1 MSDIIRLLP
10 DHVANQIAAGEV
22 VQRPAS
28 VVKELLENAIDAGAT
43 RISLIVKEAGKAH
56 IQVVDN
62 GKGMSE
68 TDARMCFERHATSKI
83 QKADDLFKIKT
94 KGFRGEAM
102 ASIAAVAQVQLIT
115 KTKADDL
122 GVRIDVEGSEVTQ
135 QQRTTAAQ
143 GTSVSVKNLFFNI
156 PARRNFLKS
165 TPVEFRHITDE
176 FHRVALVHHDIHFEL
191 LHNGAEV
198 FQLPPTTPRQR
209 IVHVFGPK
217 FDERLVPVDEVT
229 EILQIKGFVLKPSF
243 AKKSRHQQFFFV
255 NNRFIK
261 SGYLHHAVMA
271 AFEGLLSPNHQ
282 PGYFLYLSVPPSQLD
297 INIHPTKTEVKFED
311 EHALFAVLRAAIKHS
326 LGQFSVAPVLD
337 FSKDSTLDTPY
348 EQHKASPVAPR
359 VSVNPDF
366 NPFAHASR
374 SQPSKKSV
382 SFDDF
387 DAIASKKTA
396 HTLLETS
403 SKKIAFAFQFAHKY
417 IIAPHQNGVLVAHQ
431 GRAHE
436 RVLYEGYMRTWET
449 KEVQSQTLAVPLAL
463 TLDSPSIEVL
473 KSHQQTLLDMG
484 FVIDNSDEDTIEF
497 SAIPDV
503 FAIEDIP
510 HFLQLWLTQTTT
522 GTVHAFF
529 QRDVMAQ
536 SLAKQRCIPSGRT
549 METHEQIELIHKLLS
564 CKESDRTPEGKATFR
579 ILTPQELDRFFT
591 P

>member
-28 VVKELLENAIDAGAT
+28 VVKELLENAIDANAT

-83 QKADDLFKIKT
+83 QKADDLFNLNT

-102 ASIAAVAQVQLIT
+102 ASIAAVAQVQLTT
-115 KTKADDL
+115 KIKTDDL
-122 GVRIDVEGSEVTQ
+122 GVRIDIEGSEVKQ
-135 QQRTTAAQ
+135 QKRTTAAE
-143 GTSVSVKNLFFNI
+143 GTSVTVKNLFFNI

-198 FQLPPTTPRQR
+198 FQLPSTTARQR

-217 FDERLVPVDEVT
+217 FDERLVPVEETT

-282 PGYFLYLSVPPSQLD
+282 PGYFLYLSVPPNQLD

-326 LGQFSVAPVLD
+326 LGQFSIAPVLD

-348 EQHKASPVAPR
+348 AQHKASPVAPR

-366 NPFAHASR
+366 NPFAHTTR
-374 SQPSKKSV
+374 SQSPKKSV
-382 SFDDF
+382 SFDDITE
-387 DAIASKKTA
+387 DETA
-396 HTLLETS
+396 KPLLETS
-403 SKKIAFAFQFAHKY
+403 TEKIAFAFQFAQKY
-417 IIAPHQNGVLVAHQ
+417 IIAPHHNGVLVAHQ

-436 RVLYEGYMRTWET
+436 RVLYEDYMRTWET
-449 KEVQSQTLAVPLAL
+449 NEVQSQTLAVPLAL
-463 TLDSPSIEVL
+463 TLDTPSISAL
-473 KSHQQTLLDMG
+473 KAHQKILLDMG
-484 FVIDNSDEDTIEF
+484 FAIDNADEDTIEF

-510 HFLQLWLTQTTT
+510 HFLQQWLTQTTT
-522 GTVHAFF
+522 GTVHAFL
-529 QRDVMAQ
+529 QRDVMARA
-536 SLAKQRCIPSGRT
+536 LAKQRSIPSGRI
-549 METHEQIELIHKLLS
+549 MATHEQIELIHKLLS
-564 CKESDRTPEGKATFR
+564 CKESDRTPEGRATFR
-579 ILTPQELDRFFT
+579 IVTPQELDRFFT

>member
-62 GKGMSE
+62 GTGMSE

-83 QKADDLFKIKT
+83 EKADDLFNLNT

-122 GVRIDVEGSEVTQ
+122 GVRITIEGSEVTQ
-135 QQRTTAAQ
+135 QQRTTAAE

-165 TPVEFRHITDE
+165 TAVEFRHITDE
-176 FHRVALVHHDIHFEL
+176 FHRVALVHNDIHFEL
-191 LHNGAEV
+191 FHNGTEV
-198 FQLPPTTPRQR
+198 FQLPPTTSRQR

-217 FDERLVPVDEVT
+217 FDERLVPVEEAT
-229 EILQIKGFVLKPSF
+229 ELVKIKGFVLKPSF

-282 PGYFLYLSVPPSQLD
+282 PGYFLYLDVPPNQLD

-311 EHALFAVLRAAIKHS
+311 EHALYAVLRAAVKHS
-326 LGQFSVAPVLD
+326 LGQFSIAPVLD
-337 FSKDSTLDTPY
+337 FSKDNTLDTPY
-348 EQHKASPVAPR
+348 AQHKAAPVAPR
-359 VSVNPDF
+359 VSVNPNF
-366 NPFAHASR
+366 NPFAQASKP
-374 SQPSKKSV
+374 QYPKKSF
-382 SFDDF
+382 SFDDIIPEK
-387 DAIASKKTA
+387 A
-396 HTLLETS
+396 LES
-403 SKKIAFAFQFAHKY
+403 ILPPSIDKIAVSFQYAQKFL
-417 IIAPHQNGVLVAHQ
+417 IAPHQNGVLVMHQ
-431 GRAHE
+431 RRAHE
-436 RVLYEGYMRTWET
+436 RVLYESYMRAWET
-449 KEVQSQTLAVPLAL
+449 KEVLSQTLAVPLAL
-463 TLDSPSIEVL
+463 TLDTPSISALNAHQEVL
-473 KSHQQTLLDMG
+473 EGMG
-484 FVIDNSDEDTIEF
+484 FAIANAVDDTIEF

-510 HFLQLWLTQTTT
+510 HFLQQWLTQTTN
-522 GTVHAFF
+522 GTVHAFL
-529 QRDVMAQ
+529 QRDVMAR
-536 SLAKQRCIPSGRT
+536 SLAKQRSIPSGRSLAP
-549 METHEQIELIHKLLS
+549 HEQIELIHNLLS

-579 ILTPQELDRFFT
+579 VLSLQELDRFFS

>member
-22 VQRPAS
+22 VQRPSS

-62 GKGMSE
+62 GTGMSE

-83 QKADDLFKIKT
+83 EKADDLFNLNT
-94 KGFRGEAM
+94 KGFRGEAL

-115 KTKADDL
+115 KIKADDL
-122 GVRIDVEGSEVTQ
+122 GVLITIEGSEVTQ
-135 QQRTTAAQ
+135 QQRTTAAE

-165 TPVEFRHITDE
+165 TVVEFRHITDE
-176 FHRVALVHHDIHFEL
+176 FHRVALVHNDIHFEL
-191 LHNGAEV
+191 FHNGTEV
-198 FQLPPTTPRQR
+198 FQLPPTTSRQR

-217 FDERLVPVDEVT
+217 FDERLVPVEEAT
-229 EILQIKGFVLKPSF
+229 ELVKIKGFVLKPSF

-282 PGYFLYLSVPPSQLD
+282 PGYFLYLDVPPNQLD

-311 EHALFAVLRAAIKHS
+311 EHALYAVLRAAVKHS
-326 LGQFSVAPVLD
+326 LGQFSIAPVLD
-337 FSKDSTLDTPY
+337 FSKDNTLDTPY
-348 EQHKASPVAPR
+348 AQHKAAPVAPR
-359 VSVNPDF
+359 VSVNPNF
-366 NPFAHASR
+366 NPFTQASKP
-374 SQPSKKSV
+374 QYPKKSF
-382 SFDDF
+382 SFDDIIPEK
-387 DAIASKKTA
+387 A
-396 HTLLETS
+396 LES
-403 SKKIAFAFQFAHKY
+403 ILPPSIDKIAVSFQYAQKFL
-417 IIAPHQNGVLVAHQ
+417 IAPHQNGVLVMHQ
-431 GRAHE
+431 RRAHE
-436 RVLYEGYMRTWET
+436 RVLYESYMRAWET
-449 KEVQSQTLAVPLAL
+449 KEVLSQTLAVPLAL
-463 TLDSPSIEVL
+463 TLDTPSISALNAHQEVL
-473 KSHQQTLLDMG
+473 EGMG
-484 FVIDNSDEDTIEF
+484 FAIANAVDDTIEF

-510 HFLQLWLTQTTT
+510 HFLQQWLTQTTN
-522 GTVHAFF
+522 GTVHAFL
-529 QRDVMAQ
+529 QRDVMAR
-536 SLAKQRCIPSGRT
+536 SLAKQRSIPSGRSLAP
-549 METHEQIELIHKLLS
+549 HEQIELIHNLLS

-579 ILTPQELDRFFT
+579 VLSLQELDRFFS

>member
-22 VQRPAS
+22 VQRPSS

-62 GKGMSE
+62 GTGMSE

-83 QKADDLFKIKT
+83 EKADDLFNLNT
-94 KGFRGEAM
+94 KGFRGEAL

-115 KTKADDL
+115 KIKADDL
-122 GVRIDVEGSEVTQ
+122 GVLITIEGSEVTQ
-135 QQRTTAAQ
+135 QQRTTAAE

-165 TPVEFRHITDE
+165 TAVEFRHITDE
-176 FHRVALVHHDIHFEL
+176 FHRVALVHHDINFEL
-191 LHNGAEV
+191 FHNGTEV
-198 FQLPPTTPRQR
+198 FQLPPTTSRQR

-217 FDERLVPVDEVT
+217 FDERLVPVEEAT
-229 EILQIKGFVLKPSF
+229 ELVKIKGFVLKPSF

-282 PGYFLYLSVPPSQLD
+282 PGYFLYLDVPPNQLD

-311 EHALFAVLRAAIKHS
+311 EHALYAVLRAAIKHS
-326 LGQFSVAPVLD
+326 LGQFSIAPVLD
-337 FSKDSTLDTPY
+337 FSKDNTLDTPY
-348 EQHKASPVAPR
+348 AQHKAAPVAPR
-359 VSVNPDF
+359 VSVNPNF
-366 NPFAHASR
+366 NPFAQASKP
-374 SQPSKKSV
+374 QYPKKSF
-382 SFDDF
+382 SFDDIIPEKPAAPILSPST
-387 DAIASKKTA
+387 D
-396 HTLLETS
+396 
-403 SKKIAFAFQFAHKY
+403 KIAVSFQYAQKFL
-417 IIAPHQNGVLVAHQ
+417 IAPHQNGVLVMHQ
-431 GRAHE
+431 RRAHE
-436 RVLYEGYMRTWET
+436 RVLYESYMRAWET
-449 KEVQSQTLAVPLAL
+449 KEVLSQTLAVPLAL
-463 TLDSPSIEVL
+463 TLDTPSISALNAHQEVL
-473 KSHQQTLLDMG
+473 EGMG
-484 FVIDNSDEDTIEF
+484 FAIANAVDDTIEF

-510 HFLQLWLTQTTT
+510 HFLQQWLTQTTN

-529 QRDVMAQ
+529 QRDVMAR
-536 SLAKQRCIPSGRT
+536 SLAKQRSIPSGRSLAP
-549 METHEQIELIHKLLS
+549 HEQIELIHKLLS

-579 ILTPQELDRFFT
+579 VLSLQELDRFFS

>member
-62 GKGMSE
+62 GTGMSE

-83 QKADDLFKIKT
+83 EKADDLFNLNT
-94 KGFRGEAM
+94 KGFRGEAL

-122 GVRIDVEGSEVTQ
+122 GVRITIEGSEVTQ
-135 QQRTTAAQ
+135 QQRTTAAE

-165 TPVEFRHITDE
+165 TAVEFRHITDE

-191 LHNGAEV
+191 FHNGTEV
-198 FQLPPTTPRQR
+198 FQLPPTTSRQR

-217 FDERLVPVDEVT
+217 FDERLVPVEEAT
-229 EILQIKGFVLKPSF
+229 ELVKIKGFVLKPSF

-282 PGYFLYLSVPPSQLD
+282 PGYFLYLDVPPNQLD

-311 EHALFAVLRAAIKHS
+311 EHALYAVLRAAVKHS
-326 LGQFSVAPVLD
+326 LGQFSIAPVLD
-337 FSKDSTLDTPY
+337 FSKDNTLDTPY
-348 EQHKASPVAPR
+348 AQHKAAPVAPR
-359 VSVNPDF
+359 VSVNPNF
-366 NPFAHASR
+366 NPFAQASKP
-374 SQPSKKSV
+374 QYPKKSF
-382 SFDDF
+382 SFDDIIPEK
-387 DAIASKKTA
+387 A
-396 HTLLETS
+396 LES
-403 SKKIAFAFQFAHKY
+403 ILPPSIDKIAVSFQYAQKFL
-417 IIAPHQNGVLVAHQ
+417 IAPHQNGVLVMHQ
-431 GRAHE
+431 RRAHE
-436 RVLYEGYMRTWET
+436 RVLYESYMRAWET
-449 KEVQSQTLAVPLAL
+449 KEVLSQTLAVPLAL
-463 TLDSPSIEVL
+463 TLDTPSISALNAHQEVL
-473 KSHQQTLLDMG
+473 EGMG
-484 FVIDNSDEDTIEF
+484 FAIANAVDDTIEF

-510 HFLQLWLTQTTT
+510 HFLQQWLTQTTN
-522 GTVHAFF
+522 GTVHAFL
-529 QRDVMAQ
+529 QRDVMAR
-536 SLAKQRCIPSGRT
+536 SLAKQRSIPSGRSLAP
-549 METHEQIELIHKLLS
+549 HEQIELIHNLLS

-579 ILTPQELDRFFT
+579 VLSLQELDRFFS

>member
-22 VQRPAS
+22 VQRPSS
-28 VVKELLENAIDAGAT
+28 VVKELLENAIDAGAK

-62 GKGMSE
+62 GTGMSE

-83 QKADDLFKIKT
+83 EKADDLFNLNT
-94 KGFRGEAM
+94 KGFRGEAL

-115 KTKADDL
+115 KIKADDL
-122 GVRIDVEGSEVTQ
+122 GVLITIEGSEVTQ
-135 QQRTTAAQ
+135 QQRTTAAE

-165 TPVEFRHITDE
+165 TAVEFRHITDE
-176 FHRVALVHHDIHFEL
+176 FHRVALVHNDIHFEL
-191 LHNGAEV
+191 FHNGTEV
-198 FQLPPTTPRQR
+198 FQLPPTTSRQR

-217 FDERLVPVDEVT
+217 FDERLVPVEEAT
-229 EILQIKGFVLKPSF
+229 ELVKIKGFVLKPSF

-282 PGYFLYLSVPPSQLD
+282 PGYFLYLDVPPNQLD

-311 EHALFAVLRAAIKHS
+311 EHALYAVLRAAVKHS
-326 LGQFSVAPVLD
+326 LGQFSIAPVLD
-337 FSKDSTLDTPY
+337 FSKDNTLDTPY
-348 EQHKASPVAPR
+348 AQHKAAPVAPR
-359 VSVNPDF
+359 VSVNPNF
-366 NPFAHASR
+366 NPFAQASKP
-374 SQPSKKSV
+374 QYHKKSF
-382 SFDDF
+382 SFDDIIPEK
-387 DAIASKKTA
+387 A
-396 HTLLETS
+396 LESILPPSTD
-403 SKKIAFAFQFAHKY
+403 KIAVSFQYAQKFL
-417 IIAPHQNGVLVAHQ
+417 IAPHQNGVLVMHQ
-431 GRAHE
+431 RRAHE
-436 RVLYEGYMRTWET
+436 RVLYESYMRAWET
-449 KEVQSQTLAVPLAL
+449 KEVLSQTLAVPLAL
-463 TLDSPSIEVL
+463 TLDTPSISALNAHQEVL
-473 KSHQQTLLDMG
+473 EGMG
-484 FVIDNSDEDTIEF
+484 FAIANAVDDTIEF

-510 HFLQLWLTQTTT
+510 HFLQQWLTQTTN
-522 GTVHAFF
+522 GTVHAFL
-529 QRDVMAQ
+529 QRDVMAR
-536 SLAKQRCIPSGRT
+536 SLAKQRSIPSGRSLAP
-549 METHEQIELIHKLLS
+549 HEQIELIHNLLS

-579 ILTPQELDRFFT
+579 VLSLQELDRFFS

>member
-43 RISLIVKEAGKAH
+43 RVSLIVKEAGKAH

-83 QKADDLFKIKT
+83 EKADDLFNLNT
-94 KGFRGEAM
+94 KGFRGEAL

-122 GVRIDVEGSEVTQ
+122 GVRITIEGSEVTQ
-135 QQRTTAAQ
+135 QQRTTAAE

-165 TPVEFRHITDE
+165 TAVEFRHITDE
-176 FHRVALVHHDIHFEL
+176 FHRVALVHNDIHFEL
-191 LHNGAEV
+191 FHNGTEV
-198 FQLPPTTPRQR
+198 FQLPPTTSRQR

-217 FDERLVPVDEVT
+217 FDERLVPVEEAT
-229 EILQIKGFVLKPSF
+229 ELVKIKGFVLKPSF

-282 PGYFLYLSVPPSQLD
+282 PGYFLYLDVPPNQLD

-311 EHALFAVLRAAIKHS
+311 EHALYAVLRAAVKHS
-326 LGQFSVAPVLD
+326 LGQFSIAPVLD
-337 FSKDSTLDTPY
+337 FSKDNTLDTPY
-348 EQHKASPVAPR
+348 AQHKAAPVAPR
-359 VSVNPDF
+359 VSVNPNF
-366 NPFAHASR
+366 NPFAQASKP
-374 SQPSKKSV
+374 QYPKKSF
-382 SFDDF
+382 SFDDIIPEK
-387 DAIASKKTA
+387 A
-396 HTLLETS
+396 LES
-403 SKKIAFAFQFAHKY
+403 ILPPSIDKIAVSFQYAQKFL
-417 IIAPHQNGVLVAHQ
+417 IAPHQNGVLVMHQ
-431 GRAHE
+431 RRAHE
-436 RVLYEGYMRTWET
+436 RVLYESYMRAWET
-449 KEVQSQTLAVPLAL
+449 KEVLSQTLAVPLAL
-463 TLDSPSIEVL
+463 TLDTPSISALNAHQEVL
-473 KSHQQTLLDMG
+473 EGMG
-484 FVIDNSDEDTIEF
+484 FAIANAVDDTIEF

-510 HFLQLWLTQTTT
+510 HFLQQWLTQTTN
-522 GTVHAFF
+522 GTVHAFL
-529 QRDVMAQ
+529 QRDVMAR
-536 SLAKQRCIPSGRT
+536 SLAKQRSIPSGRSLAP
-549 METHEQIELIHKLLS
+549 HEQIELIHNLLS

-579 ILTPQELDRFFT
+579 VLSLQELDRFFS

>member
-83 QKADDLFKIKT
+83 EKADDLFNLNT

-115 KTKADDL
+115 KTKAHDL
-122 GVRIDVEGSEVTQ
+122 GVRITIEGSEVTQ
-135 QQRTTAAQ
+135 QQRTTAAE

-165 TPVEFRHITDE
+165 TAVEFRHITDE

-191 LHNGAEV
+191 FHNGTEV
-198 FQLPPTTPRQR
+198 FQLPPTTSRQR

-217 FDERLVPVDEVT
+217 FDERLVPVEEAT
-229 EILQIKGFVLKPSF
+229 ELVKIKGFVLKPSF

-282 PGYFLYLSVPPSQLD
+282 PGYFLYLDVPPNQLD

-311 EHALFAVLRAAIKHS
+311 EHALYAVLRAAVKHS
-326 LGQFSVAPVLD
+326 LGQFSIAPVLD
-337 FSKDSTLDTPY
+337 FSKDNTLDTPY
-348 EQHKASPVAPR
+348 AQHKAAPVAPR
-359 VSVNPDF
+359 VSVNPNF
-366 NPFAHASR
+366 NPFAQASKP
-374 SQPSKKSV
+374 QYPKKAV
-382 SFDDF
+382 SFDDIIPEKPAAPILSPST
-387 DAIASKKTA
+387 D
-396 HTLLETS
+396 
-403 SKKIAFAFQFAHKY
+403 KITVSFQYAQKFL
-417 IIAPHQNGVLVAHQ
+417 IAPHQNGVLVVHQ
-431 GRAHE
+431 RRAHE
-436 RVLYEGYMRTWET
+436 RVLYESYMRAWET
-449 KEVQSQTLAVPLAL
+449 KEVLSQTLAVPLAL
-463 TLDSPSIEVL
+463 TLDIPSISAL
-473 KSHQQTLLDMG
+473 NAHQEALEGMG
-484 FVIDNSDEDTIEF
+484 FAIANAVADTIEF

-503 FAIEDIP
+503 FGIEYIP
-510 HFLQLWLTQTTT
+510 HFLQQWLTQTTN
-522 GTVHAFF
+522 GTVHAFL
-529 QRDVMAQ
+529 QRDVMAR
-536 SLAKQRCIPSGRT
+536 SLAKQRSIPSGRSLAP
-549 METHEQIELIHKLLS
+549 HEQIELIHNLLS

-579 ILTPQELDRFFT
+579 VLSLQELDRFFS

>member
-22 VQRPAS
+22 VQRPSS

-62 GKGMSE
+62 GTGMSE

-83 QKADDLFKIKT
+83 EKADDLFNLNT
-94 KGFRGEAM
+94 KGFRGEAL

-115 KTKADDL
+115 KIKADDL
-122 GVRIDVEGSEVTQ
+122 GVLITIEGSEVTQ
-135 QQRTTAAQ
+135 QQRTTAAE

-165 TPVEFRHITDE
+165 TAVEFRHITDE
-176 FHRVALVHHDIHFEL
+176 FHRVALVHNDIHFEL
-191 LHNGAEV
+191 FHNGTEV
-198 FQLPPTTPRQR
+198 FQLPPTTSRQR

-217 FDERLVPVDEVT
+217 FDERLVPVEEAT
-229 EILQIKGFVLKPSF
+229 ELVKIKGFVLKPSF

-282 PGYFLYLSVPPSQLD
+282 PGYFLYLDVPPNQLD

-311 EHALFAVLRAAIKHS
+311 EHALYAVLRAAVKHS
-326 LGQFSVAPVLD
+326 LGQFSIAPVLD
-337 FSKDSTLDTPY
+337 FSKDNTLDTPY
-348 EQHKASPVAPR
+348 AQHKAAPVAPR
-359 VSVNPDF
+359 VSVNPNF
-366 NPFAHASR
+366 NPFAQASKP
-374 SQPSKKSV
+374 QYPKKSF
-382 SFDDF
+382 SFDDIIPEK
-387 DAIASKKTA
+387 A
-396 HTLLETS
+396 LESILPPSTD
-403 SKKIAFAFQFAHKY
+403 KIAVSFQYAQKFL
-417 IIAPHQNGVLVAHQ
+417 IAPHQNGVLVMHQ
-431 GRAHE
+431 RRAHE
-436 RVLYEGYMRTWET
+436 RVLYESYMRAWET
-449 KEVQSQTLAVPLAL
+449 KEVLSQTLAVPLAL
-463 TLDSPSIEVL
+463 TLDTPSISALNAHQEVL
-473 KSHQQTLLDMG
+473 EGMG
-484 FVIDNSDEDTIEF
+484 FAIANAVDDTIEF

-510 HFLQLWLTQTTT
+510 HFLQQWLTQTTN
-522 GTVHAFF
+522 GTVHAFL
-529 QRDVMAQ
+529 QRDVMAR
-536 SLAKQRCIPSGRT
+536 SLAKQRSIPSGRSLAP
-549 METHEQIELIHKLLS
+549 HEQIELIHNLLS

-579 ILTPQELDRFFT
+579 VLSLQELDRFFS

>member
-28 VVKELLENAIDAGAT
+28 VVKELLENAIDANAT

-83 QKADDLFKIKT
+83 QKADDLFNLNT

-102 ASIAAVAQVQLIT
+102 ASIAAVAQVQLTT
-115 KTKADDL
+115 KIKTDDL
-122 GVRIDVEGSEVTQ
+122 GVRIDIEGSEVKQ
-135 QQRTTAAQ
+135 QKRTTAAE
-143 GTSVSVKNLFFNI
+143 GTSVTVKNLFFNI

-198 FQLPPTTPRQR
+198 FQLPSTTARQR

-217 FDERLVPVDEVT
+217 FDERLVPVEETT

-282 PGYFLYLSVPPSQLD
+282 PGYFLYLSVPPNQLD

-326 LGQFSVAPVLD
+326 LGQFSIAPVLD

-348 EQHKASPVAPR
+348 AQHKASPVAPR

-366 NPFAHASR
+366 NPFAHTTR
-374 SQPSKKSV
+374 SQSPKKSV
-382 SFDDF
+382 SFDDITE
-387 DAIASKKTA
+387 DETA
-396 HTLLETS
+396 KPLLETS
-403 SKKIAFAFQFAHKY
+403 TEKIAFAFQFAPKY
-417 IIAPHQNGVLVAHQ
+417 IIAPHHNGVLVAHQ

-436 RVLYEGYMRTWET
+436 RVLYEDYMRTWET
-449 KEVQSQTLAVPLAL
+449 NEVQSQTLAVPLAL
-463 TLDSPSIEVL
+463 TLDTPSISAL
-473 KSHQQTLLDMG
+473 KAHQKILLDMG
-484 FVIDNSDEDTIEF
+484 FAIDNADEDTIEF

-510 HFLQLWLTQTTT
+510 HFLQQWLTQTTT
-522 GTVHAFF
+522 GTVHAFL
-529 QRDVMAQ
+529 QRDVMARA
-536 SLAKQRCIPSGRT
+536 LAKQRSIPSGRI
-549 METHEQIELIHKLLS
+549 MATHEQIELIHKLLS
-564 CKESDRTPEGKATFR
+564 CKESDRTPEGRATFR
-579 ILTPQELDRFFT
+579 IVTPQELDRFFT

>member
-43 RISLIVKEAGKAH
+43 RVSLIVKEAGKAH

-83 QKADDLFKIKT
+83 EKADDLFNLNT

-122 GVRIDVEGSEVTQ
+122 GVRITIEGSEVTL
-135 QQRTTAAQ
+135 QQRTTAAE

-165 TPVEFRHITDE
+165 TAVEFRHITDE

-191 LHNGAEV
+191 FHNGTEV
-198 FQLPPTTPRQR
+198 FQLPPTTSRQR

-217 FDERLVPVDEVT
+217 FDERLVPVEEAT
-229 EILQIKGFVLKPSF
+229 ELVKIKGFVLKPSF

-255 NNRFIK
+255 NDRFIK

-282 PGYFLYLSVPPSQLD
+282 PGYFLYLDVPPNQLD

-311 EHALFAVLRAAIKHS
+311 EHALYAVLRAAVKHS
-326 LGQFSVAPVLD
+326 LGQFSIAPVLD
-337 FSKDSTLDTPY
+337 FSKDNTLDTPY
-348 EQHKASPVAPR
+348 AQYKAAPVAPR
-359 VSVNPDF
+359 VSVNPNF
-366 NPFAHASR
+366 NPFA
-374 SQPSKKSV
+374 QTSKPQYPKKAV
-382 SFDDF
+382 SFDDIIPEKPAAPILSPST
-387 DAIASKKTA
+387 D
-396 HTLLETS
+396 
-403 SKKIAFAFQFAHKY
+403 KIAVSFQYAQKFL
-417 IIAPHQNGVLVAHQ
+417 IAPHQNGVLVVHQ
-431 GRAHE
+431 RRAHE
-436 RVLYEGYMRTWET
+436 RVLYESYMRAWET
-449 KEVQSQTLAVPLAL
+449 KEVLSQTLAVPLAL
-463 TLDSPSIEVL
+463 TLDTLSIGALNAHQEVL
-473 KSHQQTLLDMG
+473 EGMG
-484 FVIDNSDEDTIEF
+484 FAIANAVDDTIEF

-510 HFLQLWLTQTTT
+510 HFLQQWLTQTTN
-522 GTVHAFF
+522 GTVHAFL
-529 QRDVMAQ
+529 QRDVMAR
-536 SLAKQRCIPSGRT
+536 SLAKQRSIPSGRSLAP
-549 METHEQIELIHKLLS
+549 HEQIELIHNLLS

-579 ILTPQELDRFFT
+579 VLSLQELDRFFS

>member
-1 MSDIIRLLP
+1 
-10 DHVANQIAAGEV
+10 
-22 VQRPAS
+22 
-28 VVKELLENAIDAGAT
+28 LLENAIDAGAT

-62 GKGMSE
+62 GTGMSE

-83 QKADDLFKIKT
+83 EKADDLFNLNT

-122 GVRIDVEGSEVTQ
+122 GVRITIEGSEVTQ
-135 QQRTTAAQ
+135 QQRTTAAE

-165 TPVEFRHITDE
+165 TAVEFRHITDE

-191 LHNGAEV
+191 FHNGTEV
-198 FQLPPTTPRQR
+198 FQLPPTTSRQR

-217 FDERLVPVDEVT
+217 FDERLVPVEEAT
-229 EILQIKGFVLKPSF
+229 ELVKIKGFVLKPSF

-261 SGYLHHAVMA
+261 SGYLHHAVLA

-282 PGYFLYLSVPPSQLD
+282 PGYFLYLDVPPNQLD

-311 EHALFAVLRAAIKHS
+311 EHALYAVLRAAVKHS
-326 LGQFSVAPVLD
+326 LGQFSIAPVLD
-337 FSKDSTLDTPY
+337 FSKDNTLDTPY
-348 EQHKASPVAPR
+348 AQHKAAPVAPR
-359 VSVNPDF
+359 VSVNPNF
-366 NPFAHASR
+366 NPFTQASKP
-374 SQPSKKSV
+374 QYPKKSF
-382 SFDDF
+382 SFDDIIPEK
-387 DAIASKKTA
+387 A
-396 HTLLETS
+396 LES
-403 SKKIAFAFQFAHKY
+403 ILPPSIDKIAVSFQYAQKFL
-417 IIAPHQNGVLVAHQ
+417 IAPHQNGVLVMHQ
-431 GRAHE
+431 RRAHE
-436 RVLYEGYMRTWET
+436 RVLYESYMRAWET
-449 KEVQSQTLAVPLAL
+449 KEVLSQTLAVPLAL
-463 TLDSPSIEVL
+463 TLDTPSISALNAHQEVL
-473 KSHQQTLLDMG
+473 EGMG
-484 FVIDNSDEDTIEF
+484 FAIANAVDDTIEF

-510 HFLQLWLTQTTT
+510 HFLQQWLTQTTN
-522 GTVHAFF
+522 GTVHAFL
-529 QRDVMAQ
+529 QRDVMAR
-536 SLAKQRCIPSGRT
+536 SLAKQRSIPSGRSLAP
-549 METHEQIELIHKLLS
+549 HEQIELIHNLLS

-579 ILTPQELDRFFT
+579 VLSLQELDRFFS

>member
-62 GKGMSE
+62 GTGMSE

-83 QKADDLFKIKT
+83 EKADDLFNLNT

-122 GVRIDVEGSEVTQ
+122 GVRITIEGSEVTQ
-135 QQRTTAAQ
+135 QQRTTAAE

-165 TPVEFRHITDE
+165 TAVEFRHITDE

-191 LHNGAEV
+191 FHNGTEV
-198 FQLPPTTPRQR
+198 FQLPPTTSRQR

-217 FDERLVPVDEVT
+217 FDERLVPVEEAT
-229 EILQIKGFVLKPSF
+229 ELVKIKGFVLKPSF

-282 PGYFLYLSVPPSQLD
+282 PGYFLYLDVPPNQLD

-311 EHALFAVLRAAIKHS
+311 EHALYAVLRAAVKHS
-326 LGQFSVAPVLD
+326 LGQFSIAPVLD
-337 FSKDSTLDTPY
+337 FSKDNTLDTPY
-348 EQHKASPVAPR
+348 AQHKAAPVAPR
-359 VSVNPDF
+359 VSVNPNF
-366 NPFAHASR
+366 NPFAQASKP
-374 SQPSKKSV
+374 QYPKKSF
-382 SFDDF
+382 SFDDIIPEK
-387 DAIASKKTA
+387 A
-396 HTLLETS
+396 LES
-403 SKKIAFAFQFAHKY
+403 ILPPSIDKIAVSFQYAQKFL
-417 IIAPHQNGVLVAHQ
+417 IAPHQNGVLVMHQ
-431 GRAHE
+431 RRAHE
-436 RVLYEGYMRTWET
+436 RVLYESYMRAWET
-449 KEVQSQTLAVPLAL
+449 KEVLSQTLAVPLAL
-463 TLDSPSIEVL
+463 TLDTPSISALNAHQEVL
-473 KSHQQTLLDMG
+473 EGMG
-484 FVIDNSDEDTIEF
+484 FAIANAVDDTIEF

-510 HFLQLWLTQTTT
+510 HFLQQWLTQTTN
-522 GTVHAFF
+522 GTVHAFL
-529 QRDVMAQ
+529 QRDVMAR
-536 SLAKQRCIPSGRT
+536 SLAKQRSIPSGRSLAP
-549 METHEQIELIHKLLS
+549 HEQIELIHNLLS

-579 ILTPQELDRFFT
+579 VLSLQELDRFFS